1 MKLQNKTLS
10 DLGLTSQSGANP
22 AITGITNDSRKV
34 CDGFLFAALPGVN
47 SHGINFVSS
56 AIQAGASAIL
66 TDKIGYSKYLLS
78 LIHI

>member
-1 MKLQNKTLS
+1 M
-10 DLGLTSQSGANP
+10 
-22 AITGITNDSRKV
+22 

-66 TDKIGYSKYLLS
+66 TDKIGYSKYFSNSNTSNVVFVVVENPRETLARCAALWFEPS
-78 LIHI
+78 TLK